1 MEDYVRYKM
10 QFQGDPALKLRDLL
24 PDGHG
29 RNYRIAR
36 WILSYGRI
44 PALFL
49 TLLPLWACALMFAAA
64 FQIRN
69 RLGRLTALSGSL
81 ALSLQSLF
89 YLAGN
94 LGYQFGAFGNLPFVS
109 EGLVSITGSA
119 VMAGLVLSAYRFDT
133 VLKEKD

>member
-1 MEDYVRYKM
+1 MVSY
-10 QFQGDPALKLRDLL
+10 LL
-24 PDGHG
+24 SMCSVLCPTV
-29 RNYRIAR
+29 
-36 WILSYGRI
+36 LCS
-44 PALFL
+44 
-49 TLLPLWACALMFAAA
+49 
-64 FQIRN
+64 
-69 RLGRLTALSGSL
+69 TALSGSL